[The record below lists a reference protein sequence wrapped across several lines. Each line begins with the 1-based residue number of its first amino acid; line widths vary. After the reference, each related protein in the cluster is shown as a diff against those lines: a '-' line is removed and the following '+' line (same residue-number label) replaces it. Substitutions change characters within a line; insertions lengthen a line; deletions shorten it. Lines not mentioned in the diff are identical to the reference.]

1 MQVWGRLSLRYQ
13 LALVVGSLLA
23 TLLIAFSVLL
33 FVSVE
38 RFLYAHTANQLEKAA
53 EALARSSTVTAPAEE
68 SPAEGTATS
77 PSLAQLQA
85 LARAL
90 VTSNQP
96 SVIIRAPDGRELVRE
111 QPSTTV
117 AGQPGTDQR
126 GQGEIEPAV
135 VPRLTSAELVAEGS
149 GEIAVA
155 IPLSTG
161 QGQMI
166 GTLRVAV
173 PAEPLEVILRRL
185 LQYLVVGTLLAVCA
199 GMVLC
204 VAATGYV
211 LRPLGTLVEATAAV
225 ARGDLTTRVGFRSGN
240 EIGRVGA
247 AFDDMVARL
256 AVAWTTQRRFLAG
269 AAHELRTPLTA
280 IGGSVEML
288 QLGAVD
294 HQPERRRRLLHT
306 ISEELDRLGRL
317 VHDLLLLNNLEQR
330 PDPVLVPL
338 DLRPLLQQLVEQ
350 LRILAPRHTFT
361 IELPTPL
368 PVRGNG
374 DHLRQIF
381 LNLLTNAHTYTPEG
395 GTITIAGRVADS
407 VTVRVS
413 DTGVGIPPDDLPYVW
428 DRLYRVDRARTRS
441 AGGFG
446 LGLAIVKELVH
457 AHNGEVSITSAV
469 RQGTTVRVTL
479 PADNIGVVN
488 RSGSSTNL

>member
-1 MQVWGRLSLRYQ
+1 MQIWGRLSLRYQ

-199 GMVLC
+199 G
-204 VAATGYV
+204 
-211 LRPLGTLVEATAAV
+211 
-225 ARGDLTTRVGFRSGN
+225 
-240 EIGRVGA
+240 
-247 AFDDMVARL
+247 
-256 AVAWTTQRRFLAG
+256 
-269 AAHELRTPLTA
+269 
-280 IGGSVEML
+280 
-288 QLGAVD
+288 
-294 HQPERRRRLLHT
+294 
-306 ISEELDRLGRL
+306 
-317 VHDLLLLNNLEQR
+317 
-330 PDPVLVPL
+330 
-338 DLRPLLQQLVEQ
+338 
-350 LRILAPRHTFT
+350 
-361 IELPTPL
+361 
-368 PVRGNG
+368 
-374 DHLRQIF
+374 
-381 LNLLTNAHTYTPEG
+381 
-395 GTITIAGRVADS
+395 
-407 VTVRVS
+407 
-413 DTGVGIPPDDLPYVW
+413 
-428 DRLYRVDRARTRS
+428 
-441 AGGFG
+441 
-446 LGLAIVKELVH
+446 
-457 AHNGEVSITSAV
+457 
-469 RQGTTVRVTL
+469 
-479 PADNIGVVN
+479 
-488 RSGSSTNL
+488 